1 MIASDSATVPTNV
14 LLLAVFSRKYSHE
27 FQTFLPVGEDTVYY
41 NKDRSIVL
49 NEEVLNDEVLADLGV
64 KREELESTTA
74 AEVGNI
80 FTLKYKFSEPLGLE
94 VNNKDGKRETVFMGC
109 YGIGVSRVMG
119 VIVEKYAD
127 DKGLVWPENIAPYKY
142 YIIGIGEEGE
152 KTATELEEAS
162 RNDVIVDDRDMRPG
176 QKFADAELMGI
187 PYRVVISDKTL
198 ANGEVEITERK
209 TGESKMIKL
218 DELKKEMK

>member
-1 MIASDSATVPTNV
+1 M
-14 LLLAVFSRKYSHE
+14 
-27 FQTFLPVGEDTVYY
+27 
-41 NKDRSIVL
+41 
-49 NEEVLNDEVLADLGV
+49 
-64 KREELESTTA
+64 
-74 AEVGNI
+74 
-80 FTLKYKFSEPLGLE
+80 KYKFSEPLGLE

-152 KTATELEEAS
+152 KIAAELEEAS
-162 RNDVIVDDRDMRPG
+162 RNDIIVDDRDMRPG

-198 ANGEVEITERK
+198 ANGEVEITDRK

-218 DELKKEMK
+218 DELRKEMK